1 MDRRI
6 VITGIGVF
14 SSVGIGQEAFA
25 QALFAGVSGVK
36 PISKFDVG
44 DFPIRVGAE
53 VPKFKTRDYIPEE
66 QKKAIKVMSYDVQL
80 GVAAG
85 MSAVADA
92 RIIPS
97 LVLGKETTTPNGGT
111 VPERVD
117 PARLGISFGCGFIS
131 SDVDELAPPYFQAV
145 KEDALDYRQLGDAL
159 MKGLT
164 PLWLLKFLPNMPACH
179 ISIFVDAQG
188 PNNSLTTGDAASLEA
203 IGEGFRVLQR
213 GWADVMICGGVDAKV
228 NPISLARYRLLGWTN
243 TKPGAPETLARPFE
257 KSRAG
262 FVVGDGAAALILE
275 TLDHAQARGATIYGE
290 VLGFGGGC
298 DARGLNKIDPD
309 GRGCRIAMKAA
320 LRDAKVNPAEIG
332 AVFAN
337 AGGSVQGDRA
347 EARAIAS
354 VFGAGPKAAPVTATR
369 SMIGHISSGGG
380 ALDAAAALA
389 AFKAGAI
396 PPTLNYDVP
405 DRECPVNVV
414 GKSARQALLDKVLI
428 NNGGFGGQFVSLVLG
443 RYNG

>member
-1 MDRRI
+1 MSRRI
-6 VITGIGVF
+6 VITGLGVF
-14 SSVGIGQEAFA
+14 SSVGIGREAFS
-25 QALFAGVSGVK
+25 QALLAGVSGVK

-85 MSAVADA
+85 MTAVVDA
-92 RIIPS
+92 GIIPS
-97 LVLGKETTTPNGGT
+97 LTLGKAGT
-111 VPERVD
+111 VPDSGTVPARVD
-117 PARLGISFGCGFIS
+117 PTRLGISYGCGFIS
-131 SDVDELAPPYFQAV
+131 SDVDELAPSYSQALKDDV
-145 KEDALDYRQLGDAL
+145 LDYKLFGDAL

-203 IGEGFRVLQR
+203 LGEGLRVLQR

-228 NPISLARYRLLGWTN
+228 NPISLARYQLLGWAN
-243 TKPGAPETLARPFE
+243 TKAGAPETLARPFE

-262 FVVGDGAAALILE
+262 FVVGDGAAALVLE
-275 TLDHAQARGATIYGE
+275 SLDHALARGATIYGE

-298 DARGLNKIDPD
+298 DARGLNKVDPD
-309 GRGCRIAMKAA
+309 GRGCRVAMKAA
-320 LRDAKVNPAEIG
+320 LTDAKVNAADVS
-332 AVFAN
+332 AVFSDAR
-337 AGGSVQGDRA
+337 GSVEGDRT
-347 EARAIAS
+347 EARAIAT
-354 VFGAGPKAAPVTATR
+354 VFGTGPKAPPVTATR
-369 SMIGHISSGGG
+369 SMLGHVSSGGG
-380 ALDAAAALA
+380 ALDTVAAIAAI
-389 AFKAGAI
+389 KAGAI

-405 DRECPVNVV
+405 DGECPVNVV
-414 GKSARQALLDKVLI
+414 AKSARPARLDKVLV
-428 NNGGFGGQFVSLVLG
+428 NNGGFGGQFASLLLG